1 VERTDRNDDEEPLEP
16 EIDEDDLADQQLFD
30 EATDSIEAEDEN
42 LDLIRPDLVQK
53 VLRALLGDAE
63 RAEGSL
69 KRPDIDR
76 AYLRREL
83 TIAERLEV
91 ETALIEAG
99 VKVVELD
106 DADEATDGANSTK
119 YLTQEEERAL
129 GRAIQLANTLI
140 ENGGSGNATY
150 DARVLS
156 DADRARARFVAGN
169 TRYVWKL
176 VWIARKG
183 SHLTA
188 DDLFQEGMIGLL
200 RATDLFDPE
209 KGFRFTTY
217 ATWWIEQRIYRAL
230 DDGDRTVRLPVH
242 LQEKYRRIR
251 RSEIKLALLTG
262 RPPTTEELADALGED
277 PVRLAKLLW
286 RIRATDC
293 VEGDAPVGEGIAL
306 MALIPD
312 RGLPS
317 SSDLIEAQ
325 ETKEVI
331 SRVLNSLTP
340 REERVIR
347 MRFGIDL
354 PKDHTLQEIGDQFFV
369 TRERI
374 RQIEAKALRKLK
386 HPTRS
391 RRLRGL
397 FQ

>member
-1 VERTDRNDDEEPLEP
+1 
-16 EIDEDDLADQQLFD
+16 
-30 EATDSIEAEDEN
+30 
-42 LDLIRPDLVQK
+42 
-53 VLRALLGDAE
+53 
-63 RAEGSL
+63 
-69 KRPDIDR
+69 
-76 AYLRREL
+76 
-83 TIAERLEV
+83 
-91 ETALIEAG
+91 
-99 VKVVELD
+99 
-106 DADEATDGANSTK
+106 
-119 YLTQEEERAL
+119 
-129 GRAIQLANTLI
+129 
-140 ENGGSGNATY
+140 
-150 DARVLS
+150 
-156 DADRARARFVAGN
+156 
-169 TRYVWKL
+169 
-176 VWIARKG
+176 
-183 SHLTA
+183 
-188 DDLFQEGMIGLL
+188 MIGLL

-209 KGFRFTTY
+209 KGFRFSTY

-251 RSEIKLALLTG
+251 RSEIKLTLLTG
-262 RPPTTEELADALGED
+262 RTPTPEELADALGED
-277 PVRLAKLLW
+277 PARLAKLLW

-293 VEGDAPVGEGIAL
+293 VEGDAPVGEGIPL

-317 SSDLIEAQ
+317 SSELIEAQ

-354 PKDHTLQEIGDQFFV
+354 ARDHTLQEIGDQFFV

-391 RRLRGL
+391 RRLRDL